1 MKKKLLVPL
10 AIAALLILYF
20 IITYNSLVKKDEKVK
35 QDWSEVQ
42 NTYQRRLDLIPN
54 LVSVVRGVSEFE
66 SSLLQKIAQLRNNTA
81 ASLNQSEI
89 SAENYARQK
98 QLQDSL
104 ASNVNR
110 LIVLVEA
117 YPELQAT
124 KAYLSLQTDLVG
136 TERRIKVARKDFN
149 ESVYNYNR
157 SVKRFPTNL
166 VAGIAGFKS
175 KTGFE
180 SVAGAEQGVEIN
192 FNK

>member
-180 SVAGAEQGVEIN
+180 SVAGAEHGVEIN

>member
-1 MKKKLLVPL
+1 MKRKLLVPL
-10 AIAALLILYF
+10 AIAVLLILYF
-20 IITYNSLVKKDEKVK
+20 IVTYNSLVKKDEKVK

-89 SAENYARQK
+89 SAESYARQK
-98 QLQDSL
+98 QVQDSL

-157 SVKRFPTNL
+157 TVKRFPTNL
-166 VAGIAGFKS
+166 VAGIAGFRS
-175 KTGFE
+175 KKGFE
-180 SVAGAEQGVEIN
+180 STAGAEQAVEIN

>member
-1 MKKKLLVPL
+1 MKRKLLVPL
-10 AIAALLILYF
+10 AVAVLLILYF
-20 IITYNSLVKKDEKVK
+20 IVTYNSLVKKDEKVK

-66 SSLLQKIAQLRNNTA
+66 SSLLQKIAQLRSNTA

-149 ESVYNYNR
+149 ESIYNYNR

-175 KTGFE
+175 KKGFE
-180 SVAGAEQGVEIN
+180 SVAGAEQAVEIN

>member
-1 MKKKLLVPL
+1 MKRKLLVPL
-10 AIAALLILYF
+10 VIAVLLILYF
-20 IITYNSLVKKDEKVK
+20 IVTYNSLVKKDEKVK

-66 SSLLQKIAQLRNNTA
+66 SSLLQKVAQLRNNA
-81 ASLNQSEI
+81 AAILNQSEV

-98 QLQDSL
+98 QAQDSL

-110 LIVLVEA
+110 LIILVEA

-136 TERRIKVARKDFN
+136 TEHRIKVARKDFN

-166 VAGIAGFKS
+166 VAGIAGFRS
-175 KTGFE
+175 KEGFQ
-180 SVAGAEQGVEIN
+180 STAGAEQAVEIN

>member
-1 MKKKLLVPL
+1 MKRKLLVPL
-10 AIAALLILYF
+10 AIVALLILYF
-20 IITYNSLVKKDEKVK
+20 IVTYNSLVKKEEKVK

>member
-1 MKKKLLVPL
+1 MKRKLLVPL
-10 AIAALLILYF
+10 VIAVVLILYF
-20 IITYNSLVKKDEKVK
+20 IVTYNFLVKKDEKVK

-66 SSLLQKIAQLRNNTA
+66 SSLLQKIAELRSNT

-89 SAENYARQK
+89 SAENYAKQK
-98 QLQDSL
+98 RLQDSL

-175 KTGFE
+175 RKGFE
-180 SVAGAEQGVEIN
+180 SVAGAEQAVEIN

>member
-1 MKKKLLVPL
+1 MKRKLLVPL
-10 AIAALLILYF
+10 GIAVLLILYF
-20 IITYNSLVKKDEKVK
+20 IVTYNSLVKKDEKVK

-54 LVSVVRGVSEFE
+54 LVSVVKGVSEFE

-81 ASLNQSEI
+81 ASLNQSEV

-124 KAYLSLQTDLVG
+124 QAYLSLQTDLVG
-136 TERRIKVARKDFN
+136 TERRIRVARKDFN

-166 VAGIAGFKS
+166 VAGIAGFKA
-175 KTGFE
+175 KEGFE
-180 SVAGAEQGVEIN
+180 SVAGAEQAVEIN

>member
-10 AIAALLILYF
+10 AIAGLLILYF

>member
-1 MKKKLLVPL
+1 MKRKLLVPL
-10 AIAALLILYF
+10 VIAVLLILYF
-20 IITYNSLVKKDEKVK
+20 VVTYNSLVKKDEKVK

-136 TERRIKVARKDFN
+136 TEHRIKVARKDFN
-149 ESVYNYNR
+149 ESIYNYNR

-166 VAGIAGFKS
+166 VAGIAGFQS
-175 KTGFE
+175 KNGFE
-180 SVAGAEQGVEIN
+180 SVAGAEQAVEIN

>member
-1 MKKKLLVPL
+1 MKRKLLVPL
-10 AIAALLILYF
+10 AIVALLILYF
-20 IITYNSLVKKDEKVK
+20 IVTYNSLVKKEEKVK

-42 NTYQRRLDLIPN
+42 NTYQRRLDIIPN

-66 SSLLQKIAQLRNNTA
+66 SSLLQKIAELRNNTS
-81 ASLNQSEI
+81 ASLNPSEM
-89 SAENYARQK
+89 SAEKYAEQK

-104 ASNVNR
+104 AANVNR

-124 KAYLSLQTDLVG
+124 KAYLALQTDLVG
-136 TERRIKVARKDFN
+136 TERSVKVARNDFN

-157 SVKRFPTNL
+157 TVKRFPTNL
-166 VAGIAGFKS
+166 VAGIAGFKPRQ
-175 KTGFE
+175 GFE
-180 SVAGAEQGVEIN
+180 SVAGAEQAVEIN

>member
-1 MKKKLLVPL
+1 MKRKLLVPL
-10 AIAALLILYF
+10 AIAVLLILYF
-20 IITYNSLVKKDEKVK
+20 IVTYNSLVKKDEKVK

-89 SAENYARQK
+89 SAESYARQK
-98 QLQDSL
+98 QVQDSL

-157 SVKRFPTNL
+157 TVKRFPTNL
-166 VAGIAGFKS
+166 VARIAGFRPK
-175 KTGFE
+175 KGFE
-180 SVAGAEQGVEIN
+180 STAGAEQAVEIN

>member
-1 MKKKLLVPL
+1 MKRKLLVPL
-10 AIAALLILYF
+10 VIAVLLILYF
-20 IITYNSLVKKDEKVK
+20 IVTYNSLVKKDEKVK

-66 SSLLQKIAQLRNNTA
+66 SSLLQKIAQLRNNSA
-81 ASLNQSEI
+81 ATVNQSEI

-149 ESVYNYNR
+149 ESIYNYNR

-166 VAGIAGFKS
+166 VAGIAGFQPK
-175 KTGFE
+175 KGFE
-180 SVAGAEQGVEIN
+180 SVAGAEQAVEIN

>member
-10 AIAALLILYF
+10 AIGVLLILYF

-66 SSLLQKIAQLRNNTA
+66 SSLLQKIALLRNNTA

>member
-1 MKKKLLVPL
+1 MKGKLLIPL
-10 AIAALLILYF
+10 VIAVLLILYF
-20 IITYNSLVKKDEKVK
+20 IVTYNSLVKKDEKVK

-81 ASLNQSEI
+81 ASMNQSEI

-157 SVKRFPTNL
+157 YVKRFPTNL
-166 VAGIAGFKS
+166 VASIAGFRS
-175 KTGFE
+175 KKGFE
-180 SVAGAEQGVEIN
+180 SAAGAEQAVEIN

>member
-1 MKKKLLVPL
+1 MKRKLLVPL
-10 AIAALLILYF
+10 AVAVLLVLYF
-20 IITYNSLVKKDEKVK
+20 IVTYNSLVKKDEKVK

-66 SSLLQKIAQLRNNTA
+66 SSLLQKIAQLRSSTA

-175 KTGFE
+175 KKGFE
-180 SVAGAEQGVEIN
+180 SVAGAEQAVEIN

>member
-1 MKKKLLVPL
+1 MKRKLIVPL
-10 AIAALLILYF
+10 TIVALLILYF
-20 IITYNSLVKKDEKVK
+20 IVTYNSLVKKEEKVK

-42 NTYQRRLDLIPN
+42 NTYQRRLDIIPN

-66 SSLLQKIAQLRNNTA
+66 SSLLQKIAQLRNNTS
-81 ASLNQSEI
+81 ASLNQSEM
-89 SAENYARQK
+89 SSEKYAEQK

-104 ASNVNR
+104 AANVNR

-136 TERRIKVARKDFN
+136 TERRIKVARNDFN

-157 SVKRFPTNL
+157 AVKRFPTNL
-166 VAGIAGFKS
+166 VAGIAGFRPRQ
-175 KTGFE
+175 GFE
-180 SVAGAEQGVEIN
+180 SVAGAEQAVEIN